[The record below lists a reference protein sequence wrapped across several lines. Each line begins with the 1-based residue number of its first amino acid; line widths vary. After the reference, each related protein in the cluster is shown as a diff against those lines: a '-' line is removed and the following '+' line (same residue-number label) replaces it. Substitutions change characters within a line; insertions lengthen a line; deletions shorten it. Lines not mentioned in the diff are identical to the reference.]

1 MAVPITQLEKDM
13 QFSNTFNVALPP
25 DDAWPFLLDIERIVP
40 CMPGAELIEVIDD
53 KNFKGKVSVRLGPV
67 ALTFICL
74 AVFEEIDNVAR
85 SARVK
90 AQGSD
95 AKGRGSA
102 NATIQFSVQPSAV
115 GSTVVVDTDL
125 SLTGAV
131 AQYGRGAGMIQSV
144 ATQIISQFAK
154 NLETQIDQFK
164 LTTTSSAPIESTANV
179 KDAPALQAVQ
189 QSPQRLPVMESAKPI
204 SGFALIFTSLWA
216 SIRGWFSSGPK
227 SP

>member
-1 MAVPITQLEKDM
+1 M
-13 QFSNTFNVALPP
+13 QFTNTFDVSLPP

-40 CMPGAELIEVIDD
+40 CMPGAELIEVIDE

-74 AVFEEIDNVAR
+74 AVFEQIDNVTH

-90 AQGSD
+90 TQGSD

-102 NATIQFSVQPSAV
+102 NATIQFRVEPSGT
-115 GSTVVVDTDL
+115 GSQVVVDTNL
-125 SLTGAV
+125 SLAGSV

-144 ATQIISQFAK
+144 ANQIISQFAK

-164 LTTTSSAPIESTANV
+164 AAMPASVPSAASANGDHAASQQPAQQSTA
-179 KDAPALQAVQ
+179 
-189 QSPQRLPVMESAKPI
+189 RLPPVASAKPI
-204 SGFALIFTSLWA
+204 SGFSLIFSSLWA
-216 SIRGWFSSGPK
+216 SIRSWFGASPK
-227 SP
+227 SPP

>member
-1 MAVPITQLEKDM
+1 M
-13 QFSNTFNVALPP
+13 QFRNTFNVSLPP

-40 CMPGAELIEVIDD
+40 CMPGAELIEVIDE

-74 AVFEEIDNVAR
+74 AVFEEIDTVGR

-90 AQGSD
+90 TQGSD

-102 NATIQFSVQPSAV
+102 NATIQFHVQPSGA
-115 GSTVVVDTDL
+115 GSQVVVDTDL

-144 ATQIISQFAK
+144 ANQIISQFAK

-164 LTTTSSAPIESTANV
+164 VALTSSVPIAATANV
-179 KDAPALQAVQ
+179 NDAPALQTEQ
-189 QSPQRLPVMESAKPI
+189 QSTARLPLMESAKPI

-216 SIRGWFSSGPK
+216 SVRSWFGAGPK
-227 SP
+227 SPQ